1 MTRQFRWLG
10 VLSLVFVLASA
21 PEATAGRDTK
31 ILLEISALEDRRSN
45 GDGRLEALLKDK
57 DPDTR
62 AAAAR
67 ALGRNAYASAVPA
80 LLAALED
87 ADETVR
93 SEALF
98 ALGQIGNPDA
108 RDTVRRVAG
117 SNVSPA
123 IRQEAIRAL
132 GKLAGDGAAEAVLP
146 FLADPDPT
154 LRREAAVALAA
165 TGDAVAGADLAPLL
179 TDENAGVR
187 AMAVWAVGRL
197 QVEDLASEV
206 LALTSDADPEVK
218 LQATRAAGRLE
229 IMTPEAVAKLQTMV
243 READWRVRANVAQAL
258 GETEQIDALAGLLLL
273 SKDDNVHVR
282 TATAAALLDIPYH
295 YKKDDILFPLLGDDH
310 AQVRAATM
318 QPLAVGQEEK
328 KHSLKEHFVACSDS
342 SLHVIMAAYESFA
355 DASRRMPDGLPMY
368 QWRGAVSFY
377 MMGRLHNPNASIG
390 EKLSAAYHGGAFDS
404 AWKRP
409 QMLSALT
416 QVDPLVT
423 AAAIHGLAEMT
434 PTDTTEAE
442 MHAANTPRIFG
453 EVLANDPAA
462 QTETDIRLE
471 IAQGLANFEGS
482 EDGERILRELLEDPD
497 WRVRDAAATS
507 LAELGHER
515 PSVAPRGPLA
525 GEATELKAEYVK
537 SRVGRYTA
545 IVKTEKGDV
554 ELELFHQDAPRTV
567 QSFVTLAQDG
577 FYDGLIFHRVVPNF
591 VAQTGCPIGAG
602 WGHPGYD
609 LRCEYS
615 PRRYERGM
623 VGMAHAGMDTGGSQ
637 FFITHSAQPH
647 LDGRYTLFARVTAGM
662 DVVDQLEVDD
672 TITTIEIKKKLF

>member
-10 VLSLVFVLASA
+10 VLSLLLVLGSA

-31 ILLEISALEDRRSN
+31 TLLEISALEDRRSN

-117 SNVSPA
+117 SNVSTA
-123 IRQEAIRAL
+123 IRREAIRAL

-146 FLADPDPT
+146 FLADPDAT

-179 TDENAGVR
+179 ADENAEVR
-187 AMAVWAVGRL
+187 AMAAWAVGRL
-197 QVEDLASEV
+197 KVKDLEGTI
-206 LALTSDADPEVK
+206 LELTSDPDPEVK

-229 IMTPEAVAKLQTMV
+229 ITTPEAVAKLQTLV
-243 READWRVRANVAQAL
+243 REEDWRVRANVAQAL
-258 GETEQIDALAGLLLL
+258 GETERIDALAGLLLL

-295 YKKDDILFPLLGDDH
+295 YKKDDIIFPLLADDH

-342 SLHVIMAAYESFA
+342 SLHVVMAAYESFA
-355 DASRRMPDGLPMY
+355 DASRRMPDGLPLL

-377 MMGRLHNPNASIG
+377 MMGRLQNPEAPIG
-390 EKLSAAYHGGAFDS
+390 EKISAAYHGGAFDS
-404 AWKRP
+404 AWKRSAL
-409 QMLSALT
+409 LSALT
-416 QVDPLVT
+416 GVDPLVT
-423 AAAIHGLAEMT
+423 VAAIHGLSEMT
-434 PTDTTEAE
+434 PTDSADAVSHADEAP
-442 MHAANTPRIFG
+442 HLFA

-471 IAQGLANFEGS
+471 IARGLASFPGS
-482 EDGERILRELLEDPD
+482 EEGERILRELLDDPE

-515 PSVAPRGPLA
+515 PEVAARGPLP
-525 GEATELKAEYVK
+525 GEAPELESEFIK
-537 SRVGRYTA
+537 SRVGRYSA
-545 IVKTEKGDV
+545 ILRTEKGDV

-567 QSFVTLAQDG
+567 QNFVKLAEDG

-591 VAQTGCPIGAG
+591 VAQTGCPIGSG

-609 LRCEYS
+609 LRCEYT

-647 LDGRYTLFARVTAGM
+647 LDGRYTLFARVTKGM
-662 DVVDQLEVDD
+662 DVVDRLEVDD
-672 TITTIEIKKKLF
+672 TIETIEIKKKLF